1 MLNPRLQS
9 YAEQMVRGELPSLA
23 DEDVIAALY
32 GLLARDAQDRQLA
45 RLTLRDVLN
54 RVAPKHSTPV
64 LVEKRGSM

>member
-32 GLLARDAQDRQLA
+32 GLLTPDAQGRRFA
-45 RLTLRDVLN
+45 RVALRVVLN
-54 RVAPKHSTPV
+54 RVAPKPSTPV
-64 LVEKRGSM
+64 LVERR